1 MALNICNTVAVFYI
15 NRRREE
21 QKVEGEQRSHAGIRL
36 ALLRSFGNIEN
47 AAWKQFLWL
56 CGTRVNW
63 KRT

>member
-1 MALNICNTVAVFYI
+1 MALNICNTVAVFFI

-21 QKVEGEQRSHAGIRL
+21 QKVGGEQRSRTGIRL
-36 ALLRSFGNIEN
+36 AVLRSFGNIEN

-56 CGTRVNW
+56 CGMRANW